1 MAYQLD
7 DRDQQKYN
15 CEDPFKITFLLR
27 NTYESFKDFHLYDVD
42 FVFMYIFVP
51 HIQLSLNGPKYLIF
65 DYIVCQP
72 SHIQC
77 FVKIVLQLIFNRGSV
92 LVPAALKITYSCVD
106 LFSIYRAAACDVRQ
120 A

>member
-1 MAYQLD
+1 
-7 DRDQQKYN
+7 
-15 CEDPFKITFLLR
+15 
-27 NTYESFKDFHLYDVD
+27 
-42 FVFMYIFVP
+42 MYIFVP
-51 HIQLSLNGPKYLIF
+51 DLQLSDLQLSLNGPKYLIF
-65 DYIVCQP
+65 DYIRMP